1 MSQFW
6 AKSENLFSRRKMAAP
21 HKDFEPKFQNF
32 KLIRI
37 FFQLEKMEFKIF
49 QIQKKLSYLNFI
61 WQNFEQNQRTFFD
74 HSVGR

>member
-6 AKSENLFSRRKMAAP
+6 AKSENLFFPRKTAAP

-37 FFQLEKMEFKIF
+37 FFQLEKMESKIF
-49 QIQKKLSYLNFI
+49 QIQINLSYLNFI

-74 HSVGR
+74 R